1 MFGLIGKTKQNS
13 HPFFQLE
20 SFLFFSSCSGE
31 IFISAEISFESIL
44 LFMMRNDWVRVDGNF
59 ATKLLTPDRVRISLE
74 AETCEICSKSEV
86 RFSNFSLSLL
96 VDISGIFLVFSF
108 SQTFQLERSFFFIIF
123 IQTSKHFKRGEK
135 SALLSGHLGREWIR
149 SNEVRSNRVVNGCL
163 IVDVI

>member
-1 MFGLIGKTKQNS
+1 MKFRRSLFKRHFLKVITFLYMFGLIGKTKQNS

-74 AETCEICSKSEV
+74 AGTCEICSKMKSDFQTF
-86 RFSNFSLSLL
+86 RYLFSLT
-96 VDISGIFLVFSF
+96 FLVFFSFLSRKRFRWRGVYFLSF
-108 SQTFQLERSFFFIIF
+108 S
-123 IQTSKHFKRGEK
+123 FKPQNI
-135 SALLSGHLGREWIR
+135 L
-149 SNEVRSNRVVNGCL
+149 NVVRNQRFYP
-163 IVDVI
+163 VI